1 MGLNN
6 ISDKVYCLPH
16 EEETDIPVLGY
27 VKGDK
32 YTLGRGAENS
42 IACNHTN
49 KK

>member
-6 ISDKVYCLPH
+6 ISHRVYYLPH
-16 EEETDIPVLGY
+16 EEETDRPVLGY

-32 YTLGRGAENS
+32 YTLAIDAENS